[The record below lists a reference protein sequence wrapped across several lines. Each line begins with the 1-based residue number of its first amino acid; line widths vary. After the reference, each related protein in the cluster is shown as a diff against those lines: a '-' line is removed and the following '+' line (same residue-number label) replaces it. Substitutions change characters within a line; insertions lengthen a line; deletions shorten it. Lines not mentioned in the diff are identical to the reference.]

1 MKKIWKTI
9 LILLLI
15 VFLFLLWLFIIRAK
29 QSNELKSWLLR
40 EDSNWIIQQ
49 VVWGWNDL
57 SINVNWPQTVL
68 RIPIS
73 SVVPETLT
81 RESFKFELNLYDEN
95 WNKLDYII
103 DGIERWEGGWV
114 TSWIVIPFFKDS
126 ILWMKEFK
134 MPVWAI
140 SRINEDTFQVELE
153 DFDWYADMAWDDIWY
168 KIFGKWKIDSVY
180 LEIFHWNNVKLEFAI
195 INEILDEPVVGE
207 DYIPVEERTKALK
220 VNPWERAN
228 KENVYNR
235 EWLKTLDTWLWVY
248 PYWKFSSK
256 NRDNLIFFESESE
269 DWTISRYAIY
279 DRENHKRLFDCFDGW
294 GGGYIQVDESVDID
308 TVDVNSCKEKF
319 EEVKEYLN
327 NVIIEK
333 DNLAIE
339 NEQYKF
345 YNRESSE
352 KDLIYITVNISNL
365 SQDQKYLAEN
375 FKMKTN
381 DSGWKIQ
388 ILNVWK
394 EPVDRNTF
402 KPFGDV
408 SEEYIAKLPEWEKE
422 EYLCRIPWK
431 DNKNLYL
438 ESCDYSVSKKELP
451 WYTMFGT
458 LWIQAVDW
466 YIWYSDWYLV
476 SFPYKF
482 PVDVKTFVEGGI
494 RDKVQNNWLQ
504 YHHYIWSDKNYF
516 YTWEDYDTIVIKRIP
531 KSWDFKVL
539 GTGEY
544 WKYVYDKETWFEDV
558 SNKFSYDEIE
568 DWDYIMGNRYPP
580 VYKSWNYL
588 YIAPW
593 YGWEYDYWIR
603 RFPVDMETLKDEEF
617 RNFHPIYEYD
627 TTYRV
632 ISDKNYYYQIIE
644 NENWYR
650 IFQRIKK

>member
-1 MKKIWKTI
+1 MKRFLILNFSLLFCLVFAGCGNNRQALPENPIIFNETEIDWHWAIENDWKYYLAYSTIKPKWVIWDFNYAFWDCLWYVGDDKNDRIYELNGESADEWLIKYYVNGEMEIPTI
-9 LILLLI
+9 L
-15 VFLFLLWLFIIRAK
+15 R
-29 QSNELKSWLLR
+29 
-40 EDSNWIIQQ
+40 WI
-49 VVWGWNDL
+49 
-57 SINVNWPQTVL
+57 S
-68 RIPIS
+68 
-73 SVVPETLT
+73 T
-81 RESFKFELNLYDEN
+81 RYE
-95 WNKLDYII
+95 DYIPESVDEVLEE
-103 DGIERWEGGWV
+103 DGY
-114 TSWIVIPFFKDS
+114 WIKP
-126 ILWMKEFK
+126 
-134 MPVWAI
+134 
-140 SRINEDTFQVELE
+140 
-153 DFDWYADMAWDDIWY
+153 
-168 KIFGKWKIDSVY
+168 
-180 LEIFHWNNVKLEFAI
+180 
-195 INEILDEPVVGE
+195 E
-207 DYIPVEERTKALK
+207 DYIPVEEWTKALK
-220 VNPWERAN
+220 ENPWDWANNEEVYPIER
-228 KENVYNR
+228 
-235 EWLKTLDTWLWVY
+235 LKLLDNWIAWY
-248 PYWKFSSK
+248 PYWGLESLSWPYFI
-256 NRDNLIFFESESE
+256 DFETNSE
-269 DWTISRYAIY
+269 DESIKRYAIY
-279 DRENHKRLFDCFDGW
+279 DRENHKWLFDCFDGW

-568 DWDYIMGNRYPP
+568 DWNYIMGNRYPP

-588 YIAPW
+588 YIAPS

-650 IFQRIKK
+650 VFNRIKK